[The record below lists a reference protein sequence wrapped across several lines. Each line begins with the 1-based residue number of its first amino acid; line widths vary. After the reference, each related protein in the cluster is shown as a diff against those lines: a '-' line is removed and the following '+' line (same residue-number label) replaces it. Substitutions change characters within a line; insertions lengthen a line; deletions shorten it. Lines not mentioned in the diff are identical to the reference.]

1 MQAFPSL
8 SVVIPSW
15 NQGRFIDR
23 TLLSIFKQDYPGT
36 VEVIVSDGGS
46 TDETV
51 DVLKKYGD
59 RLIWWSARDN
69 GFVDAVTKGVARAT
83 GEILA
88 IQSSDDYYLP
98 GAFRAMAAAFHAHP
112 EASFIS
118 GGEYAID
125 LEGNVMNSSCLE
137 GDITPYSILFQ
148 NVPPQH
154 ATFVKRTFFEET
166 GGMRREV
173 DMCADIDQWYRVAHL
188 APGRYT
194 PDMLAVYQLHPDQRT
209 TTSDKWYPNL
219 VKMVELCEQEPR
231 YGQKFRLSDDE
242 RRNLY
247 TYWEINWTGKRD
259 INAARPIAFRKL
271 PALLSYSSRTQRMI
285 LGASVNLL
293 LKKLLPNGL
302 LVAMR
307 PAQAVISAKS
317 LKLDWWKDASVEFT
331 LAGPKNK

>member
-1 MQAFPSL
+1 MQEFPSV

-15 NQGRFIDR
+15 NQGRFIGR
-23 TLLSIFKQDYPGT
+23 TLNSILKQDYPGSI
-36 VEVIVSDGGS
+36 EIIVSDGGS

-51 DVLKKYGD
+51 EVLKSYGD
-59 RLIWWSARDN
+59 RLIWWSAKDK

-88 IQSSDDYYLP
+88 VQSSDDYYLP
-98 GAFRAMAAAFHAHP
+98 GAFRVMANAFQRYP

-125 LEGNVMNSSCLE
+125 LQGNVVSSSNPHGE
-137 GDITPYSILFQ
+137 ITPRSILFST
-148 NVPPQH
+148 VPPQH
-154 ATFVKRTFFEET
+154 ATFVKRRFFEET

-188 APGRYT
+188 ASGHYI

-209 TTSDKWYPNL
+209 VTSDKWFPNL

-231 YGQKFRLSDDE
+231 YGNVFRLTDEE

-259 INAARPIAFRKL
+259 MAAARPIAWRKL
-271 PALLSYSSRTQRMI
+271 PALLSYSPRTQRMI
-285 LGASVNLL
+285 LGASVNQVIKKAVPQSLL
-293 LKKLLPNGL
+293 NSF
-302 LVAMR
+302 R
-307 PAQAVISAKS
+307 PASKNTTR
-317 LKLDWWKDASVEFT
+317 LPDLDWWR
-331 LAGPKNK
+331 

>member
-1 MQAFPSL
+1 MQEFPSV

-23 TLLSIFKQDYPGT
+23 TLLSILKQDYPGSI
-36 VEVIVSDGGS
+36 EIIVSDGGS
-46 TDETV
+46 NDETV
-51 DVLKKYGD
+51 EVLKKYGD
-59 RLIWWSARDN
+59 LLIWWSAKDK

-98 GAFRAMAAAFHAHP
+98 GAFRKMAAAFQHYP

-125 LEGNVMNSSCLE
+125 LQGHIISCSAPA
-137 GDITPYSILFQ
+137 GAITPRTILFQ
-148 NVPPQH
+148 TVPPQH
-154 ATFVKRTFFEET
+154 ATFVRRSFFEET

-188 APGRYT
+188 APGHYI

-209 TTSDKWYPNL
+209 ATSDKWFPNL

-231 YGQKFRLSDDE
+231 YGQQFHLTDDE
-242 RRNLY
+242 RLNLY
-247 TYWEINWTGKRD
+247 TYWEINWTAKRD
-259 INAARPIAFRKL
+259 MNAARSIAFRKL
-271 PALLSYSSRTQRMI
+271 PGLLRYSARTRRMI
-285 LGASVNLL
+285 LGASINPLV
-293 LKKLLPNGL
+293 KKLVPHGL
-302 LVAMR
+302 LNTLR
-307 PAQAVISAKS
+307 PAPAGPVAPPIE
-317 LKLDWWKDASVEFT
+317 LDWWKKA
-331 LAGPKNK
+331 

>member
-1 MQAFPSL
+1 MQEFPSV

-23 TLLSIFKQDYPGT
+23 TLQSILKQDYPGT

-59 RLIWWSARDN
+59 RLIWWSAKDK

-98 GAFRAMAAAFHAHP
+98 GAFRAMAAAFQQYP

-125 LEGNVMNSSCLE
+125 LAGNVVSSGCPTGE
-137 GDITPYSILFQ
+137 ITPRTILFQ
-148 NVPPQH
+148 TIPPQH
-154 ATFVKRTFFEET
+154 ATFVKRRYFEET

-188 APGRYT
+188 APGHYIT
-194 PDMLAVYQLHPDQRT
+194 QMLAVYQLHPDQRT
-209 TTSDKWYPNL
+209 VTSDKWFPNL
-219 VKMVELCEQEPR
+219 VKMVELCEQESR
-231 YGQKFRLSDDE
+231 YGNKFRLTADE

-259 INAARPIAFRKL
+259 MAAARPIAFAKL
-271 PALLSYSSRTQRMI
+271 PGLFSYSPRTRRMI
-285 LGASVNLL
+285 LGASINPT
-293 LKKLLPNGL
+293 LKKLVPTGMLQALRPIT
-302 LVAMR
+302 VA
-307 PAQAVISAKS
+307 AKPD
-317 LKLDWWKDASVEFT
+317 LDWWQA
-331 LAGPKNK
+331 

>member
-1 MQAFPSL
+1 MQEFPSV

-23 TLLSIFKQDYPGT
+23 TLLSILKQDYPGT
-36 VEVIVSDGGS
+36 IEIIVSDGGS

-51 DVLKKYGD
+51 EVLKKYND
-59 RLIWWSARDN
+59 RLIWWSARDK

-98 GAFRAMAAAFHAHP
+98 GAFRAMAAAFQEYP
-112 EASFIS
+112 NASFIS

-125 LEGNVMNSSCLE
+125 LSGNVMSSSSPRGE
-137 GDITPYSILFQ
+137 ITPRSILFQ
-148 NVPPQH
+148 SIPPQH
-154 ATFVKRTFFEET
+154 ATFVKLRYFEET

-188 APGRYT
+188 APGHYI

-209 TTSDKWYPNL
+209 ATSDKWFPNL

-231 YGQKFRLSDDE
+231 YGQKFRLTDEE

-259 INAARPIAFRKL
+259 MSLARPIAFSKL
-271 PALLSYSSRTQRMI
+271 LGLLSYSPRTRRMI
-285 LGASVNLL
+285 LGTSINPV
-293 LKKLLPNGL
+293 LKKLVPAGVVDAL
-302 LVAMR
+302 R
-307 PAQAVISAKS
+307 PATAAASLYAKPN
-317 LKLDWWKDASVEFT
+317 LDWWKV
-331 LAGPKNK
+331 